1 MFIIQTHEVSFL
13 FMDNHENTFLE
24 LKLTEKRRIKN
35 VFVNVTNGLWHI
47 CHLRRSKIQNDITLN
62 PRIDITNI

>member
-1 MFIIQTHEVSFL
+1 
-13 FMDNHENTFLE
+13 MDNHENTFLE